1 MKIRKDFVTNSSS
14 SSYIIATKNT
24 FDDFIDKELKDD
36 IWQRYTYEENEFDCL
51 KDLLRRCLREV
62 DEEYAKNAIIEYD
75 KYSSPVF
82 EYDVPLSY
90 EEKMEEGEKYARQQN
105 EELLK
110 KLEGKHIFTG
120 SFGDDCG
127 VLEAKMDGNDIFTS
141 SEYDNGTIIV
151 YQNNH

>member
-24 FDDFIDKELKDD
+24 FDDFIDKELQDD

-51 KDLLRRCLREV
+51 KDLLRRYLREV

-82 EYDVPLSY
+82 EHDVPLSY
-90 EEKMEEGEKYARQQN
+90 EEKMEEGKKYALQQN

-127 VLEAKMDGNDIFTS
+127 VLEAKMDGNAIFTS